1 MTKAKKTKALRRQ
14 ISELDRIAAK
24 VRTALRNQIKNVI
37 EIGKL
42 LIESR
47 EHLEHGDWQAWL
59 SENFDLSIRTA
70 QRYVAAA
77 EYVARKSSDTVCDFA
92 NLAAGV
98 LYQLAEGRYGE
109 QEEAAILAEARERRV
124 DQDAADAICE
134 KLAPPDDDDAEDDD
148 TSSDDSGDNDDAEED
163 PQSDAIIDGPPPK
176 PPPAPTLPPTDYAL
190 RDFDQAIGVLRR
202 LMTKQATQFA
212 GSTHSANDL
221 EAVESFL
228 HAVTKAKTTKAT
240 PEVPDYAGGGTEI
253 TDYDATDDFSRSV
266 EDCYRA
272 VRERKVQG
280 GKGWEPR

>member
-77 EYVARKSSDTVCDFA
+77 EYVARKSSDTVSDFA

-228 HAVTKAKTTKAT
+228 HAVTEAKARGDILSECK
-240 PEVPDYAGGGTEI
+240 
-253 TDYDATDDFSRSV
+253 S
-266 EDCYRA
+266 
-272 VRERKVQG
+272 
-280 GKGWEPR
+280 